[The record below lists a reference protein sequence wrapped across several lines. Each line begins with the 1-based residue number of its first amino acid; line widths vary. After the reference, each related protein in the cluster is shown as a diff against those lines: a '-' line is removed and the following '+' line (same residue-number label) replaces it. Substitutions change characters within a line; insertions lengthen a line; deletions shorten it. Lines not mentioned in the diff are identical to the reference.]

1 MNGAG
6 LGSKYLV
13 EAGKTVQT
21 ATCSFCG
28 SSCSRHGSIA
38 PCPLLASPRC
48 FEYHSRIWSRLADLK
63 KTPPIPRMRPRCS
76 ILTGGFDFSGCGDCT
91 SCPPFKQAEM
101 SNSEPS
107 AIVPQGIPCMRGLY
121 TSFDSDGESG
131 SLRFTPSRSRMRS
144 RTGLAS
150 PVENQACGIAK
161 YPRLR
166 VHRHEARMTPAK
178 RRRHPQNRAIL
189 VALLA
194 VA

>member
-21 ATCSFCG
+21 VTCSFCG
-28 SSCSRHGSIA
+28 SSCSRHGSIT
-38 PCPLLASPRC
+38 PWPLSASPRC
-48 FEYHSRIWSRLADLK
+48 FEYHSRISSRLADLR

-107 AIVPQGIPCMRGLY
+107 AIVLQGFPCMCGLY
-121 TSFDSDGESG
+121 FAGVDYTRRKRFAHGTRDQPFSRSGGSDGDHSAPR
-131 SLRFTPSRSRMRS
+131 LDRNTR
-144 RTGLAS
+144 
-150 PVENQACGIAK
+150 
-161 YPRLR
+161 RLR
-166 VHRHEARMTPAK
+166 VE
-178 RRRHPQNRAIL
+178 
-189 VALLA
+189 
-194 VA
+194 